1 MAWADSQVLKS
12 AEPETLLYTLL
23 QNTYINTYT
32 HKHTHTHTNKQTYT
46 HTHTN
51 THVFMMS
58 LDGWGMHEVM
68 NSVNPKFSR

>member
-12 AEPETLLYTLL
+12 AEPKTLLYTIL

-32 HKHTHTHTNKQTYT
+32 HTHTQTNKHT

-58 LDGWGMHEVM
+58 LDGWGIHEVL
-68 NSVNPKFSR
+68 NSVNPKF